1 MRWIQGRNELRWTL
15 GQEASLTPP
24 CSNLSYFGTK
34 STVLK
39 KVLVTLLELFGAL
52 TVILLPHSDSAPGE
66 LCPPW
71 WAYRR
76 LKTNR
81 EENLTK
87 HVGFVYANVKKK
99 IEKLM
104 MRRWRQAEKARLIID
119 NENKIH
125 FSLWVFDCDFED
137 RLSILIFLN
146 KYETGSSILNFCEQI
161 WGMERAGLLWS
172 APGVTCPSYATV
184 CTCFLIFI

>member
-1 MRWIQGRNELRWTL
+1 MKSYSKVMRWIQGRNELRWTL

-99 IEKLM
+99 
-104 MRRWRQAEKARLIID
+104 
-119 NENKIH
+119 N
-125 FSLWVFDCDFED
+125 
-137 RLSILIFLN
+137 
-146 KYETGSSILNFCEQI
+146 
-161 WGMERAGLLWS
+161 
-172 APGVTCPSYATV
+172 
-184 CTCFLIFI
+184 